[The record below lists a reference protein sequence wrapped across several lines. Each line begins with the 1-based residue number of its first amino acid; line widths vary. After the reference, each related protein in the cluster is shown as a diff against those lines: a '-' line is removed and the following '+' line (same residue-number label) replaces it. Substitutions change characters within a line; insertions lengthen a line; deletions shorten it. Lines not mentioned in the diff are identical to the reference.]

1 MEKVEKIG
9 TLEAIAFIIIV
20 MINQIILNSP
30 KNILTS
36 TGSAA
41 WLNVIFISILAIM
54 FCLFVARLFS
64 HFKNE
69 DIIDISEFLGG
80 KALKVI
86 IGILYLILFL
96 GVNTLLLRYFSECI
110 RLIYYPTTPKIFIF
124 LFFIVGSVLAVSRGI
139 SSVIRTNLIIM
150 PFLLLSILIIFFS
163 VSKWFVWERAFPI
176 FGYGFDSTFLSG
188 ITNIFAFGGF
198 ANLYFLMPL
207 LKNKENFKK
216 ISIISVVISSI
227 YLFISVVCL
236 LLTFSNTTTSQ
247 EIIAIY
253 PLTRI
258 IEYGRFFQRVDAIFI
273 FLWILSAFCYLST
286 SLILITHIFKK
297 LTYIS
302 NEKVMS
308 LSFASIILGLALSI
322 NSFANAKLIQ
332 ENIYKVFYL
341 ILAFV
346 ITPLIL
352 ILANWKK
359 RKKEKELSL

>member
-1 MEKVEKIG
+1 MEKVEKVG
-9 TLEAIAFIIIV
+9 TLEAISFIVIV

-30 KNILTS
+30 KSIVVS
-36 TGSAA
+36 TGSAS
-41 WLNVIFISILAIM
+41 WLNVIFISFLAVV
-54 FCLFVARLFS
+54 FCLFIARLFRR
-64 HFKNE
+64 FKNE

-80 KALKVI
+80 KILKVI

-96 GVNTLLLRYFSECI
+96 GVNALILRYFSECI
-110 RLIYYPTTPKIFIF
+110 KLIYYPTSPRIFIL
-124 LFFIVGSVLAVSRGI
+124 LFFIVGSILAVSRGI

-150 PFLLLSILIIFFS
+150 PFLLVSILVIFFS

-176 FGYGFDSTFLSG
+176 FGYGFNPTFLTG
-188 ITNIFAFGGF
+188 LTNVFAFGGF

-216 ISIISVVISSI
+216 ISIISVIVSSI
-227 YLFISVVCL
+227 YLFISVICL
-236 LLTFSNTTTSQ
+236 LLTFSNSATSQ

-286 SLILITHIFKK
+286 SLVLVTNIIKK

-302 NEKVMS
+302 NEKIMS
-308 LSFASIILGLALSI
+308 LPFSSMILGLALSI
-322 NSFANAKLIQ
+322 NSFTNARFIQ
-332 ENIYKVFYL
+332 ENIYKFFYL
-341 ILAFV
+341 VLAFI

-359 RKKEKELSL
+359 RKKEKEFSV